1 MQAII
6 LFLAPFRFIPS
17 LDTLSNLAVLS
28 LVSPVYIHEYEENI
42 AHKLIVHT
50 VNLSLTFR

>member
-28 LVSPVYIHEYEENI
+28 LVSPVYIHDI
-42 AHKLIVHT
+42 
-50 VNLSLTFR
+50 

>member
-28 LVSPVYIHEYEENI
+28 LVSHIYMMYEENI